1 MIYMN
6 NKWPH
11 KTTDQDTEH
20 ETSSDT
26 LQTFSDTAA
35 YIQQTLLSTL
45 EDICASLINDIPGKV
60 FSNFFSNIY

>member
-6 NKWPH
+6 NERPH

-20 ETSSDT
+20 ETSSGT
-26 LQTFSDTAA
+26 LQTLSDTAA

-45 EDICASLINDIPGKV
+45 EDISASLVNDIPGKV